1 MTVRQPRYSK
11 EEFAR
16 RGDEIYESQV
26 RPQIEE
32 GNYGKIVAID
42 IETGAFEVADE
53 ILTATDRLFKR
64 LPDAPT
70 LDRPHWT
77 SCRSSLWR
85 TESEKTCMMH
95 GVVNLSCEATISLV
109 VSNASRQTRLID
121 AVIDTGY
128 TGYLSL
134 PREIIVALN
143 LPWTGIDRGTL
154 GDGSEVTFEV
164 YAATVIWD
172 GQYRNIPV
180 TEAETDPLVGMSLLY
195 GYDLQIRAV
204 EGGNV
209 TIKAIE

>member
-1 MTVRQPRYSK
+1 
-11 EEFAR
+11 
-16 RGDEIYESQV
+16 
-26 RPQIEE
+26 
-32 GNYGKIVAID
+32 
-42 IETGAFEVADE
+42 
-53 ILTATDRLFKR
+53 
-64 LPDAPT
+64 
-70 LDRPHWT
+70 
-77 SCRSSLWR
+77 
-85 TESEKTCMMH
+85 MMH
-95 GVVNLSCEATISLV
+95 SVVNLSCEATVSLV
-109 VSNASRQTRLID
+109 VSNTNRQTRLID

-180 TEAETDPLVGMSLLY
+180 NEAETDPLVGMSLLY